1 MRIIISSFVVSMLAM
16 SSGAHAQSCAS
27 SMRANMSQMA
37 ANAIQC
43 GESADLLSS
52 IQRGGSGRTS
62 IAELASSCERGRSV
76 TSQLSAFNECSRTY
90 ICATLAYSY
99 ALENLSSFGGDCTA
113 AANAGLSKFPV
124 R

>member
-1 MRIIISSFVVSMLAM
+1 MRRTLFTICLLTASV
-16 SSGAHAQSCAS
+16 GAAQAQSCAS
-27 SMRANMSQMA
+27 AMRENMSRMA

-52 IQRGGSGRTS
+52 IQRGGSGRAS
-62 IAELASSCERGRSV
+62 VEELASSCRAGRSV

-90 ICATLAYSY
+90 ICATLAYAY
-99 ALENLSSFGGDCTA
+99 ALENLDSYGGDCTA
-113 AANAGLSKFPV
+113 AANAGLREYPV